1 MEFPHLGGKPEFES
15 CQIKKAAMATDVEF
29 SKRLKEHSEVVRF
42 AQEILGIM
50 ASSDIQHDARKGAET
65 VDKIRSKVSKSK
77 EGTHTSIHGEYT

>member
-1 MEFPHLGGKPEFES
+1 
-15 CQIKKAAMATDVEF
+15 MATDVEF

-77 EGTHTSIHGEYT
+77 EGTHRSIHGEYT